1 MDNLQIKINSTIN
14 YMKYMQIYAECDRRL
29 TMRVSGIH
37 CPLACPLPYRIASA
51 GRTLILTVTLLED
64 ACSRH

>member
-1 MDNLQIKINSTIN
+1 
-14 YMKYMQIYAECDRRL
+14 MKYMQIYAENDRRL
-29 TMRVSGIH
+29 TMCVSGIH